1 MSQSKVSI
9 GITYRPTASLFY
21 SGLNQTA
28 ITLFEVFTAL
38 GWTVSLINTTSGE
51 ETWFPDYPIV
61 GPTKK
66 LHETTN
72 LDILV
77 DIDGLV
83 SAYQRKKAAKKT
95 IVFLRTFL
103 QFAEMDATV
112 YIETPMVL
120 RTMEEVEEVWCWD
133 ILNPVESLP
142 SIQTMFPCP
151 IRRVPFV
158 WSSSVAEHFSK
169 GKTVQ
174 QPSFEHAPW
183 HIRVAEKNTN
193 NTSSCVLPLVAIK
206 ELVQNNHFPNAIYHV
221 HNVDTVKENRFFK
234 ENIMQ
239 NIEPHLLPLVLEEK
253 QPFWKWIQDNPILF
267 SHTRFIHLRTGLLNA
282 LWMGIPLVHNSNI
295 LRDLH
300 PVLKD
305 MFYTGNDIKEIAS
318 VFSSF
323 HKHSPKWFQSIQEL
337 RDMLMSTFGIRNKLD
352 KWAEFINEDKPN
364 KQEVKQPQ
372 HVQQVKHVKHVK
384 QVNAKASI
392 IVGFADMWPGFNTE
406 HNFFTDALRHE
417 YPQMQVSGI
426 LYSGQATFKA
436 DLLIVGPFSNEVPN
450 NWKQI
455 QGVPIVFFSAE
466 NWSVPSDLGAA
477 LYLTSS
483 PIEDETHLRIPTWMT
498 FIDWFSNKTTMPK
511 SSEDNPIRIPL
522 HFATTSHPIP
532 FEARQLFCGF
542 VVSNPICSVRN
553 EVFLKLN
560 QYKPVTSGG
569 ALFNNIGG
577 QLALKYPGGG
587 GGDLSKHAFFSE
599 HRFSLSFENSK
610 APGYVTEKVL
620 HAKMAGC
627 VPLYWGDAN
636 TADFAPNSFINV
648 SAVDDPNTVVEI
660 MKKLEANPAICSK
673 IAATPILDETCKQ
686 KALMI
691 IKQMCQKMMGLLHS
705 VENTD
710 ISEQPAPFIK
720 HTCIINLDTRRD
732 RWDSLLASEPN
743 LNKVTQVIERIPAI
757 NGLTLQ
763 MNHNI
768 YELFKHNTFKW
779 KKSIIGCALSH
790 LSVWN
795 IIAQE
800 KEGWYMVLEDDVRFQ
815 KDWQRLLYNA
825 FQHIPADADL
835 LYIGGILPPNKPAL
849 PSVLQSV
856 NEHWAIITPNT
867 LFTPV
872 PLPIF
877 HFCNYSYLLT
887 PAGAQKI
894 VEFVSEHKMS
904 SPCDHLFSH
913 PAMGLRMYVSQ
924 PLLTYCFQ
932 EEDPTYVHAVFNN
945 LHVANEFDSDI
956 CNNVECFTE
965 NELQTKP
972 TLRTMYHMATPTP
985 YEVYEQVWVEDM
997 MQVKWNLMPLL
1008 PETSIAPN
1016 SWFLIQRPYLHQFV
1030 HLFTQLD
1037 KLNIPFHIL
1046 HLSDEFGNDDITF
1059 YSFLMC
1065 KSVIRNYLRDDLPDL
1080 SHIHVIPLGYHHK
1093 PMITNKTWE
1102 SRELMWSFHGTDWF
1116 DRSKQLQP
1124 LSTFVPHSCH
1134 LQPDWNHVSA
1144 TKPQQ
1149 YVNHLSNSK
1158 FCPILR
1164 GNNDETFRLYE
1175 ALEAGCLPVT
1185 TITNATYLKWIDKHL
1200 GLSSL
1205 YQWTNPIA
1213 TMQSNTNTESLRVEV
1228 SKRWLN
1234 WKQQI
1239 QAQLQ

>member
-1 MSQSKVSI
+1 MPHI
-9 GITYRPTASLFY
+9 GITYRPNTTPSALFY

-28 ITLFEVFTAL
+28 LTLFEVFTAL
-38 GWTVSLINTTSGE
+38 GWTVTLMDTTSGE
-51 ETWFPDYPIV
+51 DTWFSDYPAV

-72 LDILV
+72 LDVLV

-133 ILNPVESLP
+133 ILNPVETIP

-158 WSSSVAEHFSK
+158 WSSSVAEHYSK
-169 GKTVQ
+169 GKTALS
-174 QPSFEHAPW
+174 PSLEHPAQW
-183 HIRVAEKNTN
+183 QVHVAEKNTN

-206 ELVQNNHFPNAIYHV
+206 ELVQNNHFPNATYHV

-239 NIEPHLLPLVLEEK
+239 NIEPYMLPLVLQEK
-253 QPFWKWIQDNPILF
+253 QPFWQWIQDKPILF
-267 SHTRFIHLRTGLLNA
+267 SHTRFIHVRTGLLNA
-282 LWMGIPLVHNSNI
+282 LWMGIPLVHNSDI
-295 LRDLH
+295 LKVLH

-305 MFYTGNDIKEIAS
+305 MFYTGNDIKEIVN

-323 HKHSPKWFQSIQEL
+323 YKHSAKWYESVQEI
-337 RDMLMSTFGIRNKLD
+337 RDTLMNTFGIRIKLD
-352 KWAEFINEDKPN
+352 KWAECINEDKST
-364 KQEVKQPQ
+364 KHVQRSLEVKQPQ
-372 HVQQVKHVKHVK
+372 QVHV
-384 QVNAKASI
+384 KASI
-392 IVGFADMWPGFNTE
+392 IVGFSDMWPGFNTE
-406 HNFFTDALRHE
+406 QNFFTDALRHE
-417 YPQMQVSGI
+417 YPQMNVTGL
-426 LYSGQATFKA
+426 LYSGQPTFKA

-450 NWKQI
+450 EVPNDWKQV
-455 QGVPIVFFSAE
+455 QGVPVVFFSAE
-466 NWSVPSDLGAA
+466 NWPVPSDLGAA

-498 FIDWFSNKTTMPK
+498 FIDWFSNKTTLPEP
-511 SSEDNPIRIPL
+511 SEDNPIRIPL

-532 FEARQLFCGF
+532 FEARQRFCGF
-542 VVSNPICSVRN
+542 VVSNPICAMRN

-560 QYKPVTSGG
+560 QYKPVSSGG

-627 VPLYWGDAN
+627 VPLYWGDAT
-636 TADFAPNSFINV
+636 TADFTPHSFINV
-648 SAVDDPNTVVEI
+648 SAVDDPTTIVEI
-660 MKKLEANPAICSK
+660 MKKLEANPAMCAK

-686 KALMI
+686 KALTI
-691 IKQMCQKMMGLLHS
+691 IKHMCQKMMSLIHH
-705 VENTD
+705 VEHAD
-710 ISEQPAPFIK
+710 LSEQPDPFIH

-743 LNKVTQVIERIPAI
+743 LNRVTKVIERIPAV
-757 NGLTLQ
+757 NGLLLQ
-763 MNHNI
+763 MTPDI

-815 KDWQRLLYNA
+815 KDWQRLLRNA
-825 FQHIPADADL
+825 FQHIPKDADL

-849 PSVLQSV
+849 PSVLQYV
-856 NEHWAIITPNT
+856 NDHWACIKPNT

-894 VEFVSEHKMS
+894 VKFVSEHKMN
-904 SPCDHLFSH
+904 SPCDHLFGQ
-913 PAMGLRMYVSQ
+913 PAIGLRTYISQ

-932 EEDPTYVHAVFNN
+932 EEDPVYVHAAFNN
-945 LHVANEFDSDI
+945 LHTANEFDSDI

-965 NELQTKP
+965 DELQTKP

-985 YEVYEQVWVEDM
+985 YEVYEQAWLEDM
-997 MQVKWNLMPLL
+997 MQVKWNLTPLV
-1008 PETSIAPN
+1008 PETTIAPN
-1016 SWFLIQRPYLHQFV
+1016 SWFLIQRPYLPQFV
-1030 HLFTQLD
+1030 HLFTHLD
-1037 KLNIPFHIL
+1037 KLSIPFHIL
-1046 HLSDEFGNDDITF
+1046 HLSDEFGNDDISF
-1059 YSFLMC
+1059 YSFSMC
-1065 KSVIRNYLRDDLPDL
+1065 KSVVRNYLRDDLPDL
-1080 SHIHVIPLGYHHK
+1080 PHIHVIPLGYHHK
-1093 PMITNKTWE
+1093 PTMTTKSWE

-1116 DRSKQLQP
+1116 DRSIHLQP
-1124 LSTFVPHSCH
+1124 FSTFVPHSCH
-1134 LQPDWNHVSA
+1134 LQPDWNHSTA
-1144 TKPQQ
+1144 TKPHQ
-1149 YVNHLSNSK
+1149 YLNHLSNSK
-1158 FCPILR
+1158 FCPILK

-1185 TITNATYLKWIDKHL
+1185 TITNATYLNWVDKHL

-1205 YQWTNPIA
+1205 YQWTNPVA
-1213 TMQSNTNTESLRVEV
+1213 TMQSNTITESLRQEV
-1228 SKRWLN
+1228 GKRWLI

-1239 QAQLQ
+1239 QTLLR